1 MSEFLQLLK
10 TNRNY
15 RYTWSGQVVSEIGDH
30 FNNVAVFSLALANTG
45 SGLVVTGIM
54 LSRAIPAVMAGPVAG
69 VILDRLDRKRI
80 MIASD
85 LIRAVVAIG
94 FILAIPRSDTWLLY
108 LLSALLMF
116 ASPFF
121 TSGRSAILPTI
132 ANKQE
137 LHTANSLTQTTQ
149 WMTLTIGAFL
159 GGTSIM
165 QFGYKWAFT
174 FNALSFL
181 FSAACISR
189 LRVERGSFRAERT
202 ALAEDKVVRP
212 WHEYTEGL
220 RYMRASPLIL
230 GLALV
235 GIGWASGGGAAQIL
249 FSLFGE
255 LVFNR
260 GPAGIGYLWAAAG
273 VGLLVGGTFAHWLG
287 KRISFDA
294 YKRTISI
301 CYVIHGGTYV
311 IFSQMRAFQMA
322 LLFLGISR
330 AAVAVSSVLNMS
342 QLLRHV
348 SDEFRGRVFATMETM
363 QWSTM
368 MLSMAGAGVASANLE
383 PAHDR
388 RRFGLAQFQHGIL
401 LAVGQLDG
409 PIAGAGARR
418 RGAGRNRSTRRP
430 GGVNG
435 RAHSTGDGSC
445 QAHRA
450 RDRAAAVSGGLSRGH
465 PLRRVGKRRARYGRR
480 MRIGA
485 AVPGQSRKASTKSS
499 ACFAKWKSS
508 SDRFTGWSTTP
519 RASAA
524 AIRSKSPKPTG
535 ISSTT

>member
-30 FNNVAVFSLALANTG
+30 FNNVAVFALALANTR

-54 LSRAIPAVMAGPVAG
+54 LSRAIPAIMAGPVAG
-69 VILDRLDRKRI
+69 VVLDRFDRRRI

-94 FILAIPRSDTWLLY
+94 FIFAIPRSNTGLLY
-108 LLSALLMF
+108 PLSALLMF

-121 TSGRSAILPTI
+121 TSGRSSILPTI
-132 ANKQE
+132 ANERE

-159 GGTSIM
+159 GGTSVM
-165 QFGYKWAFT
+165 QFGYKWAFA
-174 FNALSFL
+174 FNALSFV
-181 FSAACISR
+181 FSAGCISR
-189 LRVERGSFRAERT
+189 LRVPRGHFKAERLIEKSA
-202 ALAEDKVVRP
+202 ALTEDKVVRP

-220 RYMRASPLIL
+220 RYMKASPLIL
-230 GLALV
+230 GIGLV
-235 GIGWASGGGAAQIL
+235 GVGWASGGGAAQIL

-273 VGLLVGGTFAHWLG
+273 VGLLAGGWFAHWLG
-287 KRISFDA
+287 KRISFEG

-301 CYVIHGGTYV
+301 CYVIHGGSYV
-311 IFSQMRAFQMA
+311 IFSQMRDFQLA

-363 QWSTM
+363 QWSVM
-368 MLSMAGAGVASANLE
+368 MLSMAGAGAASTNWSPRSIGVVSGLLSSSTAFFWLWANWSGRLPE
-383 PAHDR
+383 PARD
-388 RRFGLAQFQHGIL
+388 GVEPEEVEVHGDP
-401 LAVGQLDG
+401 V
-409 PIAGAGARR
+409 
-418 RGAGRNRSTRRP
+418 
-430 GGVNG
+430 V
-435 RAHSTGDGSC
+435 
-445 QAHRA
+445 
-450 RDRAAAVSGGLSRGH
+450 
-465 PLRRVGKRRARYGRR
+465 
-480 MRIGA
+480 
-485 AVPGQSRKASTKSS
+485 
-499 ACFAKWKSS
+499 
-508 SDRFTGWSTTP
+508 
-519 RASAA
+519 
-524 AIRSKSPKPTG
+524 
-535 ISSTT
+535 